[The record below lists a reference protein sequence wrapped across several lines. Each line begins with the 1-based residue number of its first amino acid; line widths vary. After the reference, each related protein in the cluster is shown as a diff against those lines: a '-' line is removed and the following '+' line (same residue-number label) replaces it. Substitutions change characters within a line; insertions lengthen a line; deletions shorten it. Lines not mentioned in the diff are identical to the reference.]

1 MIKILFLQMYSFL
14 KKYTHPFSRSQ
25 SASVLDRSVCSKCT
39 ILQSKYKSQFSKMV
53 FGVLLHGLQSWTC
66 KLFNTSTIIF
76 CTSQYF
82 TLLDLAHNF
91 TLRDKHSI
99 IVYQHTILHCYTST
113 ISYTLRLAHYFTL
126 YLYTLLDQHT
136 CNFTL
141 LDKHNIIQC
150 SSTQFYTVRL
160 AQYFTL
166 LNQQNN

>member
-1 MIKILFLQMYSFL
+1 
-14 KKYTHPFSRSQ
+14 
-25 SASVLDRSVCSKCT
+25 
-39 ILQSKYKSQFSKMV
+39 MV
-53 FGVLLHGLQSWTC
+53 FGVLLHCLQSWTC

-113 ISYTLRLAHYFTL
+113 IFYTLRLAHYFTL

-141 LDKHNIIQC
+141 LDKHNFTLLDQHNILHSLTSKIFE
-150 SSTQFYTVRL
+150 TLRL
-160 AQYFTL
+160 AQYIKCL
-166 LNQQNN
+166 CMLSKVQNIRLILQIEVHVL

>member
-1 MIKILFLQMYSFL
+1 
-14 KKYTHPFSRSQ
+14 
-25 SASVLDRSVCSKCT
+25 
-39 ILQSKYKSQFSKMV
+39 MV
-53 FGVLLHGLQSWTC
+53 FGVLLYCLQSWTC
-66 KLFNTSTIIF
+66 TLFNMYTSTIIF

-113 ISYTLRLAHYFTL
+113 IFYTLRLAHYFTL

-141 LDKHNIIQC
+141 LDKHNFTLLDQHNILHSLTSKIFE
-150 SSTQFYTVRL
+150 TLRL
-160 AQYFTL
+160 AQYIKCMCML
-166 LNQQNN
+166 SKVQNIRLILQIEVHVL